1 MMNYFVILTEATMV
15 TTLIIITIGLTLYM
29 FIKKDEYDDER
40 YAKRIG
46 LAILVFGTVIT
57 MFTAEKIYD
66 GALRNNALAY
76 VYKWGIENGSGDF
89 AKEYYGRD
97 EVGKQKI
104 QDMIKSAD
112 MEKGRL
118 GTKYNFHWED
128 DREYVR
134 LYIDSLFN
142 TYGVPAL
149 PAAVILGL
157 GFIGAKTLVKSRE
170 LRKKKYDESRKEY
183 PIMLQ
188 KVNNLKL
195 EKQDLE
201 NAIMEIKNGAYTREI
216 EVYKQLK
223 NENNKLIQQ
232 NSYLKNENDK
242 LGAEIEEKQQ
252 TLEIVYKGI
261 AQGKLEFEQEKKKV
275 EEIISLREAEK
286 KTLSRVQSQLKSL
299 NEKEVNKAVA
309 NKVVEEQRRKKL
321 STDEF
326 RQLMGE

>member
-46 LAILVFGTVIT
+46 LVILVFGTVIT

-66 GALRNNALAY
+66 GTLRNNALAY

-201 NAIMEIKNGAYTREI
+201 NAIMEIKNGAYAREI

-242 LGAEIEEKQQ
+242 LRAEIEEKQQ
-252 TLEIVYKGI
+252 TLEIVNKGI
-261 AQGKLEFEQEKKKV
+261 AQGKLEFEQEKKKR
-275 EEIISLREAEK
+275 EEIISLRKDEE

-326 RQLMGE
+326 RQLMGG